1 MNEGPTILMTCG
13 AAPGVVGHMDA
24 ARGNGYAPVRI
35 VVGDV
40 SEDEN
45 VGFAL
50 ADETVRIPPAT
61 DPDLVDKLL
70 DICRE
75 HEVDVVWPVYDGELE
90 PLAAARR
97 RFESEGVRLLI
108 ADEGTVRLCLDKAA
122 FYGRLADTGWVPIC
136 QVVRT
141 GDELQAAAAALG
153 YPRRRVAV
161 KPTRGTGGRG
171 FHVIDAGAASRA
183 RFLGERAEGTVCTL
197 GAAVEALGHDD
208 GRDVP
213 GEILVMPFVEGAEY
227 GCDVLAEDGEVVAAV
242 TRRKLPPVRDGFHT
256 RIIVDEAPK
265 VVATVAN
272 VVGAIEADGLLSVD
286 LREDEAGRLKVLEIN
301 PRAGAYLGM
310 ACVRIDLFGLALA
323 RLFEQP
329 AEVAAFRRSSQSIV
343 GVRYWADLV
352 QVAGQPLPLS
362 RPVRCEIDT

>member
-13 AAPGVVGHMDA
+13 AAPGVAGHIDA

-40 SEDEN
+40 SDDEN
-45 VGFAL
+45 AGFAL
-50 ADETVRIPPAT
+50 ADEAVRIPRAT

-75 HEVDVVWPVYDGELE
+75 RDVDVVWPVYDGELE

-97 RFESEGVRLLI
+97 RFEAEGVRLLL
-108 ADEGTVRLCLDKAA
+108 ADEATVRLCLDKAA
-122 FYGRLADTGWVPIC
+122 FHGRLADTGWVPPC
-136 QVVRT
+136 HVVQT
-141 GDELQAAAAALG
+141 GDELQTAATELG
-153 YPRRRVAV
+153 YPDRRVAV
-161 KPTRGTGGRG
+161 KPIRGTGGRG
-171 FHVIDAGAASRA
+171 FHVIDADAASRA

-197 GAAVEALGHDD
+197 TAAVEAMDHDD
-208 GRDVP
+208 RHDPP
-213 GEILVMPFVEGAEY
+213 GEVLVMPFVAGAEY
-227 GCDVLAEDGEVVAAV
+227 GCDVLADDGEVVAAV

-256 RIIVDEAPK
+256 RIIVDEDPNVLAAVAD
-265 VVATVAN
+265 VVE
-272 VVGAIEADGLLSVD
+272 AIGADGLLSVD
-286 LREDEAGRLKVLEIN
+286 LREDEAGQLNVLEIN

-323 RLFEQP
+323 RLFDQP
-329 AEVAAFRRSSQSIV
+329 ATVAAFRRSSRSIV

-352 QVAGQPLPLS
+352 QVEGQPLPLT